1 MTKSF
6 FVISCFTFNLLVMMA
21 VVGHAELSIT
31 MKGSNVEIT
40 GAGGVSRMG
49 TVTGCVEGSGKEKTE
64 VRGIAA
70 FTEIT
75 IDGIFEVTI
84 DFKKKS
90 SLVIRGDDNIL
101 PFISTE
107 VKDQTLTIRTNRS
120 LCPQGNLVVQ
130 ISTEHLDRLTADGAD
145 DITILNMNNRE
156 FTLAVNGASDF
167 RASGETGK
175 FSVKIDGAGTVL
187 AENLHAEETE
197 ILVDGAGEAI
207 VHASRKLTAEINGA
221 GDIRYYGNPQ
231 EVTKRING
239 VGEIE
244 PR

>member
-1 MTKSF
+1 MMT
-6 FVISCFTFNLLVMMA
+6 
-21 VVGHAELSIT
+21 VVAHAELSIH
-31 MKGSNVEIT
+31 MKDSNVEIT

-49 TVTGCVEGSGKEKTE
+49 TASGCVEGSGKEQTD
-64 VRGIAA
+64 VRSIAA
-70 FTEIT
+70 FTEII

-101 PFISTE
+101 PYISTE
-107 VKDQTLTIRTNRS
+107 VKDQTLIIRTNRS
-120 LCPQGNLVVQ
+120 ICPKGSLVVQ

-145 DITILNMNNRE
+145 NITIVNMNNRE
-156 FTLAVNGASDF
+156 FTLAVNGASDLW
-167 RASGETGK
+167 ASGKTGK
-175 FSVKIDGAGTVL
+175 FFVKIDGAGTVL

-197 ILVDGAGEAI
+197 ILVDGAGEAV

-239 VGEIE
+239 AGEIE